1 MLMRREFQL
10 AVVGALALALS
21 SCMTPPTQFNA
32 SGSGASTLG
41 TADSGQGYG
50 SGTYRPPPASTT
62 PPPPLKDASV
72 DKSQSSA
79 LTDYL
84 KSHRLPLVG
93 ARVLVSPSGQRQL
106 MLYGFVASEYGKD
119 DAEAKARKYLNDP
132 GIGVDNQIKVQPQL
146 ANSTSNPSAASTYD
160 PSMGGVQAYENQQ
173 AQDAYQQSQISQYQ
187 AQNQGPSALTT
198 LIPLLG
204 IFGGSFGSGGFSGGM
219 GGFGGGYAP
228 YGGGP
233 YGGGPY
239 GGAPYG
245 GAYGYPAP
253 PPPGFGYGPPMAP
266 WP

>member
-1 MLMRREFQL
+1 MRRVFQL

-21 SCMTPPTQFNA
+21 SCMTPPTQYNPTA
-32 SGSGASTLG
+32 PGASTLG
-41 TADSGQGYG
+41 VADSGQGYG

-93 ARVLVSPSGQRQL
+93 ARVLVSPSGQRQV

-119 DAEAKARKYLNDP
+119 DAEAKARKYLNEP
-132 GIGVDNQIKVQPQL
+132 AIGVDNQIKVQPQL
-146 ANSTSNPSAASTYD
+146 AKTTPNSSSAYTAD

-173 AQDAYQQSQISQYQ
+173 SQDAYQQSQINQYQ
-187 AQNQGPSALTT
+187 AQTQGPSVLTT

-204 IFGGSFGSGGFSGGM
+204 FFGGSFGSGGFGGSV
-219 GGFGGGYAP
+219 GGFGGGFGSYGGSPYGGSP
-228 YGGGP
+228 YGGG
-233 YGGGPY
+233 
-239 GGAPYG
+239 
-245 GAYGYPAP
+245 YGYPAP
-253 PPPGFGYGPPMAP
+253 PPPGFGYGPPSST